1 MFQNYRKQ
9 KSVLAIDRWSK
20 YVGLAYKITDQNVV
34 FPVGYLMNDQMIFFH
49 IGDIIEKHN
58 VGTIVVWRPSRQKDI
73 QEKINKFINNMNY
86 IIEHREITLDRVEE
100 DYTSVQSGE
109 IVSNFKKNVAE
120 DTISAMLILE
130 RWAKKWNEVETT
142 E

>member
-1 MFQNYRKQ
+1 
-9 KSVLAIDRWSK
+9 
-20 YVGLAYKITDQNVV
+20 
-34 FPVGYLMNDQMIFFH
+34 
-49 IGDIIEKHN
+49 
-58 VGTIVVWRPSRQKDI
+58 
-73 QEKINKFINNMNY
+73 MNY

-130 RWAKKWNEVETT
+130 RWSKSNRGE
-142 E
+142 